1 MDTNDG
7 EWKISYKQ
15 LGLIIGVFVLGVIT
29 SWLLGKI
36 GGADE
41 TSFSA
46 LELIG
51 FVLSVV
57 LSGASIVLAVSAIGL
72 GKFSEQAIIKRSDDS
87 IRLQNEVFAKTT
99 EALQRIESST
109 GVTEKRIEDI
119 ISGRVGDLSQRIAE
133 IATEGSKGN
142 NISKE
147 ELEKEIKESIMSSLS
162 EEKIGS
168 RSPTEERERAAA
180 RAAERERVSTKAAER
195 RRIEQAYQEFH
206 GRVLKGFANQKDTT
220 FISPPG
226 HGDLDLQGVNFFD
239 SVFLNDGKKIGVLT
253 FRDETEEKILTSTV
267 FSCVRELRNGTVDK
281 AYIVMD
287 RPTDEVERVIA
298 ESISALSENV
308 SRNILFLV
316 CNGDV
321 DTVMSTL

>member
-1 MDTNDG
+1 MDSNDG

-15 LGLIIGVFVLGVIT
+15 LGLIAAVFVLGVIT

-41 TSFSA
+41 TKFSA

-57 LSGASIVLAVSAIGL
+57 LSGASIVLAISAIGL

-87 IRLQNEVFAKTT
+87 IRLQNEVFAKTI

-133 IATEGSKGN
+133 IATEGSQGSR
-142 NISKE
+142 ISKE
-147 ELEKEIKESIMSSLS
+147 ELQREIKESIMNSLT
-162 EEKIGS
+162 EEKLGVRGPGEGRDS
-168 RSPTEERERAAA
+168 A
-180 RAAERERVSTKAAER
+180 RDAERERIAAKAAER
-195 RRIEQAYQEFH
+195 RKAEQAYQEFH
-206 GRVLKGFANQKDTT
+206 GRVLKGFANQKNTT
-220 FISPPG
+220 FVSPPG
-226 HGDLDLQGVNFFD
+226 HGNLDLEGVEFFD
-239 SVFLNDGKKIGVLT
+239 SVFLSDGRKIGVLT
-253 FRDETEEKILTSTV
+253 FRDNTEDKVITSTV
-267 FSCVRELRNGTVDK
+267 FACVRELRAGTVDK

-287 RPTDEVERVIA
+287 QPPSEVENMA
-298 ESISALSENV
+298 KESILALSNDISEK
-308 SRNILFLV
+308 IIFLV
-316 CNGDV
+316 CRGDV
-321 DTVMSTL
+321 DKVVSELRA